1 MAEATTT
8 TALLYILQTGDATG
22 VMSVDYIKVEE
33 VTPGCVAADALA
45 MDGWEKD
52 ATLDLH
58 REHDGSYTKA
68 GSFYSLKA
76 TPSASNDWFG
86 WTLEAERGAHFY
98 EKFGGRTV
106 TFGMWVM
113 SDTASHVSLRIMDGA
128 TPTSSTQHTGA
139 DDTWEWL
146 EVTATMRDAPVS
158 LNFLVFLAQSSGV
171 AYFSQPMLVFGSSIG
186 EGNYTR
192 PQGETVWFETRVI
205 LTDYNNDSV
214 SSDADINLEA
224 QSNGRIP
231 KGAKAVYAKLTAQCS
246 AADQYILLSDGDEA
260 DTLQLQSQVAN
271 VNNIN
276 TGWVPCDNVGDINI
290 ARGNTFTGVYIRTYG
305 VQLR

>member
-1 MAEATTT
+1 
-8 TALLYILQTGDATG
+8 
-22 VMSVDYIKVEE
+22 
-33 VTPGCVAADALA
+33 
-45 MDGWEKD
+45 
-52 ATLDLH
+52 
-58 REHDGSYTKA
+58 
-68 GSFYSLKA
+68 
-76 TPSASNDWFG
+76 
-86 WTLEAERGAHFY
+86 
-98 EKFGGRTV
+98 
-106 TFGMWVM
+106 
-113 SDTASHVSLRIMDGA
+113 
-128 TPTSSTQHTGA
+128 
-139 DDTWEWL
+139 
-146 EVTATMRDAPVS
+146 MRDAPVS

-231 KGAKAVYAKLTAQCS
+231 KGAKALYVKLTAQCS
-246 AADQYILLSDGDEA
+246 AADQYILLNDGDEA